1 MKSKLISLWQYL
13 AKHQFACFITLCIV
27 IAIAMT
33 GISLE
38 IYKHSDAIKLD
49 MSRPGYEKVRK
60 QVEKSADDQPFDSN
74 GTIDKRA
81 IDDFENRMNK
91 YQKEL
96 NSLGNYD
103 SSTIDDENLGLTD
116 SGERK
121 LQEGSDQANSTD
133 SQSGA
138 QAQ

>member
-13 AKHQFACFITLCIV
+13 AKRQFACFIILCII
-27 IAIAMT
+27 IAAVMT

-74 GTIDKRA
+74 GPIDKKA
-81 IDDFENRMNK
+81 VSDFENRMDK
-91 YQKEL
+91 YKKEL
-96 NSLGNYD
+96 NGLGNYD
-103 SSTIDDENLGLTD
+103 SSTIDDDNLGLTD
-116 SGERK
+116 GGEGQ
-121 LQEGSDQANSTD
+121 LQEQPTQSDQPS
-133 SQSGA
+133 SQ
-138 QAQ
+138 